1 MLSHLGKKFLK
12 SNIFPSTCAQQC
24 TLSLFMSYLF
34 LFIFYLL
41 RAYFKHNLIY
51 FFFTSR
57 HLISG
62 MFQVSVLSVNRKE
75 LKIWVAEASMWP
87 WPAPLWCSVFPVLPN
102 GIYDDFFG
110 LIIKVISHFY
120 HATDQTQMDL
130 NISFEYILSFSLF
143 E

>member
-1 MLSHLGKKFLK
+1 MK
-12 SNIFPSTCAQQC
+12 SFWSG
-24 TLSLFMSYLF
+24 
-34 LFIFYLL
+34 
-41 RAYFKHNLIY
+41 IY
-51 FFFTSR
+51 FLYKFSCTKDNNNNVKS
-57 HLISG
+57 L
-62 MFQVSVLSVNRKE
+62 
-75 LKIWVAEASMWP
+75 
-87 WPAPLWCSVFPVLPN
+87 SVFPVLPN